1 MCIRDSSYVAKEL
14 LKRGDKVVAYDFMQS
29 NVMQQIL
36 EPEEISQ
43 ITIVIGAITDLAR
56 ICRVIK
62 AVSYTHLDVYKR
74 QGC

>member
-1 MCIRDSSYVAKEL
+1 
-14 LKRGDKVVAYDFMQS
+14 
-29 NVMQQIL
+29 MQQIL

-62 AVSYTHLDVYKR
+62 EHKVDKIIHLASLLHPYSDNFPMKLYR
-74 QGC
+74 